1 MNIDKTKLSFVL
13 MSTGMILFFLPILGL
28 TVSSPLGINIINSFQ
43 VLILQ
48 NNYIAIV
55 QMLVGVIV
63 VIIGVRVK

>member
-1 MNIDKTKLSFVL
+1 MNIDKTKLSYVL
-13 MSTGMILFFLPILGL
+13 IATGMILFFLPIFGL

-63 VIIGVRVK
+63 VTIGVRMK

>member
-13 MSTGMILFFLPILGL
+13 MSTGMILFFLPIFGL

-63 VIIGVRVK
+63 VIIGVRMK